1 MATYIE
7 LQSLR
12 GSMLSS
18 PLREKINVAIIIK
31 ANILAKLPTPTAAQV
46 NWAKSAL
53 DSPEHFQSIVLN
65 YILADYNTQT
75 STVIQNATDAQVQI
89 AVNAAVDT
97 ILGV

>member
-12 GSMLSS
+12 GSTLSS
-18 PLREKINVAIIIK
+18 PLREKINVAITIK

-46 NWAKSAL
+46 AWSKAAL
-53 DSPEHFQSIVLN
+53 ESPESFQNIVLN
-65 YILADYNTQT
+65 YILADYHTQT
-75 STVIQNATDAQVQI
+75 TTVIQNATDAQVQT

-97 ILGV
+97 LLGV